1 MLSPLLNAKQN
12 DYLVLE
18 PAFQIIIFRTQYFA
32 DRIACM
38 GC

>member
-1 MLSPLLNAKQN
+1 MLSPRLNAKQN

-18 PAFQIIIFRTQYFA
+18 PAFQIFILRRQHFA

>member
-18 PAFQIIIFRTQYFA
+18 PAFQIFIFRRKHFA

>member
-18 PAFQIIIFRTQYFA
+18 PAFQIFIFA
-32 DRIACM
+32 DSTSQT
-38 GC
+38 G